1 MPPVFLYVGFK
12 VILGYLIG
20 DRYIIKMDSIYKNKF
35 ILDKILVML

>member
-20 DRYIIKMDSIYKNKF
+20 DRYIIKMDGIYKINLYLTKF
-35 ILDKILVML
+35 W